1 MFESLS
7 NTCKAIAKVAL
18 PGLAQ
23 LLKIVTVTAF
33 ACIML
38 VAVDDI
44 HQTTAFNKQV
54 AMQQSII
61 RMQAAANADER
72 ALIRQETS
80 EAERQ
85 KLDVAEQLKLDV
97 AAVVRDTAEGR
108 ALLAEEAT
116 RRLLNKPRVKA
127 VTQLPDPD

>member
-1 MFESLS
+1 
-7 NTCKAIAKVAL
+7 
-18 PGLAQ
+18 
-23 LLKIVTVTAF
+23 
-33 ACIML
+33 
-38 VAVDDI
+38 
-44 HQTTAFNKQV
+44 
-54 AMQQSII
+54 MQQSII